1 MKPCPDRHDTIILA
15 AYGELDPEQRR
26 DWEQHKAVCPGCRD
40 EYEALLRLL
49 GRIKESIPVPEL
61 SEKGASSILWSL
73 KRESRKEREKPS
85 WWKEWILRPGRLVP
99 ALATA
104 CLVLITLGW
113 FGLDWVK
120 DPGTAEEALGPIAEN
135 QAIVKDLEI
144 IKNIEFL
151 EEMDTVRELLD
162 KLDQR
167 EAI

>member
-26 DWEQHKAVCPGCRD
+26 DWEHHKTVCPGCRN
-40 EYEALLRLL
+40 EYDSLLRLL

-61 SEKGASSILWSL
+61 SEKGARSLLWAVKREL
-73 KRESRKEREKPS
+73 KREREKPS
-85 WWKEWILRPGRLVP
+85 WWKEWVLRPGRLVP

-104 CLVLITLGW
+104 CLALIAFGW
-113 FGLDWVK
+113 FGLDQIQSP
-120 DPGTAEEALGPIAEN
+120 DTDRDAPGPSVETQVVL
-135 QAIVKDLEI
+135 KDLEI
-144 IKNIEFL
+144 IRNIEFL
-151 EEMDTVRELLD
+151 EEMDTVQELVD